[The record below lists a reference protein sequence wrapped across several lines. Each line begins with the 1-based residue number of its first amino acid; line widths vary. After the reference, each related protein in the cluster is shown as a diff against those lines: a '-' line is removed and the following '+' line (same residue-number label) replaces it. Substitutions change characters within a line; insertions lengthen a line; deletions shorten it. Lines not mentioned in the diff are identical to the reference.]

1 MVGQR
6 RRLSLLSMAGLV
18 LAATFVACGDDKGD
32 ARTATVPGST
42 PAEDPATFRAFVEL
56 VDSRLQSGDV
66 SLLTER
72 MVTERVVCR
81 AEDITPEVGNEYP
94 CDQVG
99 QTYDGF
105 DWGAWGSHGIVLPV
119 DEAVGIIDQLPLDV
133 VDDASDRFGNSS
145 LRVYAINDGEWK
157 TTVLT
162 AIIERPPEFA
172 GTGPLRVALAAE
184 WIYQDDRWLLERITT
199 AWVLAEDFLEPSDEV
214 RAAMFPDWEHF

>member
-1 MVGQR
+1 MADICRRGGMWRRQR
-6 RRLSLLSMAGLV
+6 GCAG
-18 LAATFVACGDDKGD
+18 GH
-32 ARTATVPGST
+32 RTRQH

-81 AEDITPEVGNEYP
+81 AEDITPEVGNEYQ
-94 CDQVG
+94 CQQVG

-119 DEAVGIIDQLPLDV
+119 DKAVAMIDQLPLDV
-133 VDDASDRFGNSS
+133 VNDASDRFGNSS
-145 LRVYAINDGEWK
+145 LRVYAINGGEWK

-199 AWVLAEDFLEPSDEV
+199 AWILAEDFLEPSDEV
-214 RAAMFPDWEHF
+214 RAAMFPDWEPF

>member
-81 AEDITPEVGNEYP
+81 AEDITPEVGNEYQ
-94 CDQVG
+94 CQQVG

-119 DEAVGIIDQLPLDV
+119 DKAVAMIDQLPLDV
-133 VDDASDRFGNSS
+133 VNDASDRFGNSS

>member
-1 MVGQR
+1 MRVR
-6 RRLSLLSMAGLV
+6 PSLILMAWL
-18 LAATFVACGDDKGD
+18 TFAGAVVACGDDQGN
-32 ARTATVPGST
+32 APTATVPGGT
-42 PAEDPATFRAFVEL
+42 PAEDPATFPAFVEL
-56 VDSRLQSGDV
+56 LDSRLWSGDV

-72 MVTERVVCR
+72 MVTEHVVCR
-81 AEDITPEVGNEYP
+81 AEDITPEVGNEYQ

-99 QTYDGF
+99 QTYEGF

-184 WIYQDDRWLLERITT
+184 WIYQDDRWLLQRITT

-214 RAAMFPDWEHF
+214 KAAMFPDWERY